1 MSGRVSPQTARI
13 AVLPR
18 AVAAEIVASA
28 VSRAAWAVSVA
39 IILIDIPVVVDL
51 FARRTGVENTVVPL
65 ATLVGMLGLLAYTGL
80 RPGLRSRIV
89 FLSVGSVLAGV
100 YQASILLVDPALAEN
115 ASYVLN
121 RPAFVLVL
129 VSPGITR
136 PLVGLI
142 WTAVGYIVAM
152 GSLLTS
158 DIIVGAPLVT
168 GWGPTIALAIYSSAY
183 LTLAGIRA
191 SQRNQLPDLAR
202 LQEETSRLALEHQYE
217 QRAAALVHDTV
228 LNDLTIVMNASGAID
243 DRTRERLRLDVATL
257 RDASWLRES
266 RDSITL
272 DPADVELRNGMVAL
286 VSEMQ
291 WRGLTVDV
299 TGNPETEVLRLS
311 SEKIAALHDAVRAC
325 LENVLAHAGT
335 RTVELVLGAEVD
347 HATIMVIDQGVGF
360 EPDAVPADRL
370 GLRSSVVRRIE
381 SLGGSVRVWSS
392 PGNGTSVMISMPCE
406 VIMPSPEVP

>member
-1 MSGRVSPQTARI
+1 VSPQTARI
-13 AVLPR
+13 AILPR
-18 AVAAEIVASA
+18 AVASEIVTSA
-28 VSRAAWAVSVA
+28 VSRAAWAVSIA
-39 IILIDIPVVVDL
+39 IILIDIPVVIDV
-51 FARRTGVENTVVPL
+51 FATREGIGNVPVPL

-80 RPGLRSRIV
+80 RPGIASRIV
-89 FLSVGSVLAGV
+89 FLGVGAVLAAA
-100 YQASILLVDPALAEN
+100 YQTSILLVDPSLADN
-115 ASYVLN
+115 ASYLLN

-136 PLVGLI
+136 PLVGLV
-142 WTAVGYIVAM
+142 WTAVGFVVAT
-152 GSLLTS
+152 GSLLVS
-158 DIIVGAPLVT
+158 DLIAGAPLVT

-183 LTLAGIRA
+183 LTIAGIRA

-202 LQEETSRLALEHQYE
+202 LEEETRRLALEHQYE
-217 QRAAALVHDTV
+217 QRAAAIVHDTV
-228 LNDLTIVMNASGAID
+228 LNDLTVVMNARGVLD
-243 DRTRERLRLDVATL
+243 ERTRERLRLDVATL
-257 RDASWLRES
+257 GDAAWLRES
-266 RDSITL
+266 RESIIL
-272 DPADVELRNGMVAL
+272 DPADAELRNGMVSL

-311 SEKIAALHDAVRAC
+311 PEKIAAIHDAVRAC

-360 EPDAVPADRL
+360 EPAAVPADRL

-406 VIMPSPEVP
+406 VILPKTGTP

>member
-1 MSGRVSPQTARI
+1 MSPQTARI

-18 AVAAEIVASA
+18 AVASEIVTSA
-28 VSRAAWAVSVA
+28 VSRAAWAVAVA
-39 IILIDIPVVVDL
+39 IMLIDIPVIFDL
-51 FARRTGVENTVVPL
+51 FARRTGVENVLVPL
-65 ATLVGMLGLLAYTGL
+65 AAIAGMLGLLAYTGF
-80 RPGLRSRIV
+80 RPGTRSRIV
-89 FLSVGSVLAGV
+89 FLAGGAVLAGV
-100 YQASILLVDPALAEN
+100 YQASILLVDPSLAAN

-129 VSPGITR
+129 VSPGIVR
-136 PLVGLI
+136 PLVGLA
-142 WTAVGYIVAM
+142 WALVGYVVAM
-152 GSLLTS
+152 ASLTVSELL
-158 DIIVGAPLVT
+158 VGAPLVP

-183 LTLAGIRA
+183 LTIAGIRA

-202 LQEETSRLALEHQYE
+202 LEEETSRLALEHQYE
-217 QRAAALVHDTV
+217 QRAAAVVHDTV
-228 LNDLTIVMNASGAID
+228 LNDLTLVMNSSGTLDERA
-243 DRTRERLRLDVATL
+243 RERLRLDVATL
-257 RDASWLRES
+257 RDAAWLRES

-272 DPADVELRNGMVAL
+272 DPADAELRNGMVAL

-311 SEKIAALHDAVRAC
+311 SEKIAAIHDAVRAC
-325 LENVLAHAGT
+325 LENVLAHAET
-335 RTVELVLGAEVD
+335 RTVELLLGAEVD

-392 PGNGTSVMISMPCE
+392 LGNGTSVMISMPCE
-406 VIMPSPEVP
+406 VILPKAGGE

>member
-1 MSGRVSPQTARI
+1 MSPQNARI

-18 AVAAEIVASA
+18 AVASEVVTSA

-39 IILIDIPVVVDL
+39 IILIDIPVVIDL
-51 FARRTGVENTVVPL
+51 FVHRVGLEHVGLPL
-65 ATLVGMLGLLAYTGL
+65 LALVGMLGLLAYTGL

-89 FLSVGSVLAGV
+89 FLAVGSVLAAV
-100 YQASILLVDPALAEN
+100 YQLSILLVDASLAET

-129 VSPGITR
+129 VSPGIVR
-136 PLVGLI
+136 PLVGLV
-142 WTAVGYIVAM
+142 WSAVGYVLAM
-152 GSLLTS
+152 SSLLVS
-158 DIIVGAPLVT
+158 DLIAGAPLVT

-202 LQEETSRLALEHQYE
+202 LEEDTRRLALEHQYE
-217 QRAAALVHDTV
+217 QRAAAVIHDTV
-228 LNDLTIVMNASGAID
+228 LNDLTVVMNASGALD
-243 DRTRERLRLDVATL
+243 ERTRERLRADVSTL
-257 RDASWLRES
+257 GDAAWLRES

-272 DPADVELRNGMVAL
+272 DPADAELRNGMVAL

-311 SEKIAALHDAVRAC
+311 SAKIAALHDAVRAC
-325 LENVLAHAGT
+325 LENVLAHAQT
-335 RTVELVLGAEVD
+335 STVELVLGAEVD
-347 HATIMVIDQGVGF
+347 HATVMVIDQGIGF
-360 EPDAVPADRL
+360 DPEAVPVDRL

-381 SLGGSVRVWSS
+381 ALGGSVRVWSTL
-392 PGNGTSVMISMPCE
+392 GNGTSVMISMPCE
-406 VIMPSPEVP
+406 VILPAGEEAL